1 MDLSERIKNEME
13 FVVSCTQIFFSSLFF
28 EADILTADCLQI
40 PLCGL
45 GKSKNR
51 VDKMLFLWSN
61 KDCKWKF
68 YPINI
73 FSFLS
78 FFKNDRYA
86 ERSINPIVHFYG
98 ADFQDD

>member
-1 MDLSERIKNEME
+1 MKWNLLSLARRY
-13 FVVSCTQIFFSSLFF
+13 SSLRCFLG
-28 EADILTADCLQI
+28 ANILTADCLQI
-40 PLCGL
+40 PLCRL
-45 GKSKNR
+45 GNSKNR

-86 ERSINPIVHFYG
+86 ERSINPIARFHG